1 MISLFTYSFDERSLV
16 FFGLIG
22 LFIGMSKVGISGAG
36 MVAVPMLA
44 IIFGGKNSSGI
55 MLPILIIAD
64 VFGVS
69 YYHRH
74 AQWSHLKKLLPYAII
89 GIVIGTLTGEYI
101 DDEMFRLVMAII
113 IFISLGIMIWLE
125 RSSSKDVPTN
135 RAFAIGTGI
144 AGGFTTMVGNL
155 AGSVMALY
163 LLAMRMPKNQ
173 FIGTAAWF
181 FLVIN
186 LIKIPFHVF
195 AWKTISL
202 NTVYLDLL
210 LLPIIA
216 LGAFI
221 GLQIVKRIP
230 EKGYRYFI
238 IVMTAIASVF
248 MIL

>member
-1 MISLFTYSFDERSLV
+1 
-16 FFGLIG
+16 
-22 LFIGMSKVGISGAG
+22 
-36 MVAVPMLA
+36 
-44 IIFGGKNSSGI
+44 GKNSSGI

-155 AGSVMALY
+155 AGSIMALY

-186 LIKIPFHVF
+186 LIKIPFHVL
-195 AWKTISL
+195 AWKTITL